1 MERLPGRVE
10 FSVLAMAFAPVAAS
24 AGVTEAR
31 RCGRRSMARVRDRTI
46 LAATKSQHRPLMRR
60 DGCSHNTLPRDGAYP
75 PGRRHPFERN
85 LARPSPAGLFLCRGG
100 LKARWRRSFVEG
112 LRLPSARRS
121 L

>member
-24 AGVTEAR
+24 AGVKEAR

-60 DGCSHNTLPRDGAYP
+60 DRCSHNTLPRDGVYA
-75 PGRRHPFERN
+75 PGRRHPFEWN
-85 LARPSPAGLFLCRGG
+85 LRPALTGGVFLC
-100 LKARWRRSFVEG
+100 E
-112 LRLPSARRS
+112 PSSTRYPGCYPPR
-121 L
+121 